1 MWLYYSNDGESPLSC
16 TGFAVVAQ
24 PRYCYSSLHRPRK
37 EGGGGDRRKETS
49 DAAAKSWGF
58 AKALLAVVEFIRK
71 SCVLSFYNL
80 VGIASV
86 CFPKLFNAVNPSP
99 EVARE
104 DAAAAAA
111 AKGKE
116 KAPPSSSS
124 RQAKRRESSRRT
136 APKKK
141 GGERRKE
148 LMLLTFLWVVCRH
161 SGGGAVIDKSVCDR
175 LWCWSC
181 AKKRR
186 SVFSSSLSPPSEGT
200 TARAICRSL
209 YAEEKEEGEKHGLGN
224 KNNSKTF
231 PAIVI
236 DYLRSVRHQW

>member
-1 MWLYYSNDGESPLSC
+1 M
-16 TGFAVVAQ
+16 
-24 PRYCYSSLHRPRK
+24 
-37 EGGGGDRRKETS
+37 
-49 DAAAKSWGF
+49 
-58 AKALLAVVEFIRK
+58 VEFLRK

-86 CFPKLFNAVNPSP
+86 CFPKPFNAVNPSP

-116 KAPPSSSS
+116 KAPS

-141 GGERRKE
+141 GGERKKE

-181 AKKRR
+181 AKKADGPCFPPPFLLPPKGPQPEQFVVRCTQRKKRR
-186 SVFSSSLSPPSEGT
+186 GRNTDWGTKT
-200 TARAICRSL
+200 TANFSCYRDRLS
-209 YAEEKEEGEKHGLGN
+209 
-224 KNNSKTF
+224 TQRTT
-231 PAIVI
+231 PV
-236 DYLRSVRHQW
+236 VTW